1 MRDIL
6 QESNEVYL
14 KIHDEMEIFK
24 ILNICDHFD
33 CELFQKII
41 HIKHNTFKERTVMIL
56 IRFIL
61 NFILFGALFYLIW
74 HFFPDTFTILV
85 SWIKAIVEVVQQLLT
100 DLYNKISTSTLK
112 RDMEPTKTMLKTVFA
127 YLT

>member
-1 MRDIL
+1 
-6 QESNEVYL
+6 
-14 KIHDEMEIFK
+14 
-24 ILNICDHFD
+24 
-33 CELFQKII
+33 
-41 HIKHNTFKERTVMIL
+41 MIL

-85 SWIKAIVEVVQQLLT
+85 SWVKAIVETAQQLLT
-100 DLYNKISTSTLK
+100 DLYHKISNSNLK
-112 RDMEPTKTMLKTVFA
+112 RDMEPTKTMLKSVFT